1 MISKAGTK
9 LFFLFALLFCGSF
22 TAQYITS
29 GKITYERRTNL
40 EKRYVDQRMRR
51 MINDDNKIRNES
63 FTLTFDDSISVFKP
77 VPVEKTDGM
86 MSWMTTKNSYLQ
98 NLNSKRQISIL
109 ALFGQDVYVNDS
121 LPNRNWKV
129 TDNKRIIAGYEC
141 RKAIYQKND
150 STRIYAW
157 YSPALVPSVGPEGFC
172 GLPGTILGVASE
184 DGGVIYFAKKVDVA
198 KPANSELKLEI
209 GKSKVFTLLEL
220 RQKLEKE
227 YGNTPWGKG
236 LFDDLFRWL

>member
-29 GKITYERRTNL
+29 GRITYERRTNL

-51 MINDDNKIRNES
+51 MINDDNKIRNET

-184 DGGVIYFAKKVDVA
+184 DGGVIYFAKKVDIA